1 MNALLSQTPVDV
13 NAATLSGV
21 TPLKMASS
29 MGHPQMVALLNLA
42 DAEIGMSDDGS
53 LESDSDEEMP
63 LSSRTAAEEELEDCL
78 SRCRITECED
88 PQVLFLN

>member
-63 LSSRTAAEEELEDCL
+63 LSSRTAEEEELEDCL